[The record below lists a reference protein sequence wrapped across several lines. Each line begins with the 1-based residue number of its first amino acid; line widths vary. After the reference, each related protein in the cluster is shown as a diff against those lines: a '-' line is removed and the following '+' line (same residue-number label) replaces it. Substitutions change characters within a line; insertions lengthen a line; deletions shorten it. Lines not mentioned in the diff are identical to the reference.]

1 MQGFECIKS
10 LRLITEKHKSLI
22 CITLREHIELN
33 TQAIFLNL
41 KATRKQTAVQIL
53 QFHVDLNNTEFKCMD
68 FECQQKDE
76 KIIGLAANFQHF
88 IEEYMGPA
96 IYYQIDRWTLK
107 NRNGI
112 IVD

>member
-53 QFHVDLNNTEFKCMD
+53 
-68 FECQQKDE
+68 
-76 KIIGLAANFQHF
+76 
-88 IEEYMGPA
+88 
-96 IYYQIDRWTLK
+96 
-107 NRNGI
+107 
-112 IVD
+112 